1 MFNKGDKIKVPILVI
16 RDLKAEKDFAYG
28 EVLGESKTVEDA
40 TELKVEL
47 EGGKYTIAN
56 IKNADLIELNS

>member
-16 RDLKAEKDFAYG
+16 RDSRAEKDFAYG

-47 EGGKYTIAN
+47 QGGRYTIAN
-56 IKNADLIELNS
+56 IKNSELVELNS